1 MTHAS
6 FGFMY
11 ATAAA
16 TLDVVRGKTTHRKN
30 PGKRGKQGG
39 SVTRG
44 A

>member
-6 FGFMY
+6 FGFMH
-11 ATAAA
+11 ATAA